1 MSLKTVTLWLLAV
14 GGAYL
19 LLFYGMSDRG
29 LVGPDEPRY
38 ASIAREMWRSGD
50 WTTPRLDDEPW
61 FEKPALLYWMGAA
74 AAWLGIDDD
83 RATRL
88 PVAIFSVLFLL
99 FFYWSLRN
107 QFGVLAARYATLIL
121 ATSAGWLA
129 FSQTGSFDLP
139 LAATLGAGLLSLL
152 PWVEQS
158 NARTRGRLPLF
169 GALLGL
175 SILAKGLVGPA
186 LAGLALL
193 GVLRGHGPRSAAAD
207 LLHPRTWVPCLAVAL
222 PWYVLCYAANGS
234 AFVDEFIW
242 RHHVDR
248 FLTGSLEHV
257 QPFWYFVPVLLI
269 GLLPWTPL
277 LILLPRQA
285 LGTDPKA
292 RFLAVWAATTLI
304 FFSVSTNKLPGYIL
318 PALPPL
324 AALLGV
330 GLAARRRAWVALV
343 PAAFFLALLPLAADV
358 LPVALA
364 RGLPKAWPPEQFSWL
379 WPIGAAAVA
388 ASLGYLDL
396 RQRRGAAVAVL
407 GSAAALGFI
416 YLKTATFPAIDLHAG
431 TRALWQQVEPQ
442 LARTCLGQVRRHV
455 RYGLDYYSA
464 GRLPDC
470 DSAPRPL
477 QIENDPAALTEADGP
492 EAISTP

>member
-1 MSLKTVTLWLLAV
+1 MGLKRIGAWLTALVAV
-14 GGAYL
+14 YL
-19 LLFYGMSDRG
+19 LLFDGMSDRG

-74 AAWLGIDDD
+74 AASLGIDDD

-88 PVAIFSVLFLL
+88 PVAICSALFLL

-139 LAATLGAGLLSLL
+139 LAATLGAGLLWLL

-175 SILAKGLVGPA
+175 SMLAKGLVGPA

-193 GVLRGHGPRSAAAD
+193 GVVGGHGPRSAAAD

-248 FLTGSLEHV
+248 FFTGSLEHV
-257 QPFWYFVPVLLI
+257 QPFWYFAPVLLI

-285 LGTDPKA
+285 LGRDPKA

-318 PALPPL
+318 PAVPPL

-330 GLAARRRAWVALV
+330 GLASWRRAWVALV

-364 RGLPKAWPPEQFSWL
+364 RGLPKAWPPEQFSLLWL
-379 WPIGAAAVA
+379 IGAAAGG
-388 ASLGYLDL
+388 ASIGYLDL

-407 GSAAALGFI
+407 GTAAALGFI
-416 YLKTATFPAIDLHAG
+416 YLKITTFPLMDRHAG
-431 TRALWQQVEPQ
+431 TRTLWQQVEPQ
-442 LARTCLGQVRRHV
+442 LAQTCLGQVRRHV
-455 RYGLDYYSA
+455 RYGLAYYAA
-464 GRLPDC
+464 GRLPHC
-470 DSAPRPL
+470 SSIPRPL
-477 QIENDPAALTEADGP
+477 RVEGDPAAVATSGKTGVIP
-492 EAISTP
+492 SP